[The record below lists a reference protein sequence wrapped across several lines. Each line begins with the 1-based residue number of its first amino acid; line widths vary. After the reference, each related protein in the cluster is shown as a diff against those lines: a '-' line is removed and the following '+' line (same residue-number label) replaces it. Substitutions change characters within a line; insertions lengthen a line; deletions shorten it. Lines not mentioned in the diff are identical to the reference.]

1 MNLIIETLSNKPIY
15 FGWAMAFAI
24 LLGYLKIAPL
34 YNIIDNPN
42 QRSSHTNPTIRGAG
56 VVFPFLFVFFVLM
69 FGHPGGLVDLI
80 MGITLLGVVS
90 FYDDVRDVPFGLRLF
105 AQLIAVGL
113 LFNELFVWLWPIWLL
128 VFVGI
133 LIIATINAFNFM
145 DGVNGITGIYGLVTA
160 VSLYAVKQD
169 IALLGLIAA
178 LMAFLF
184 FNLRKK
190 AKCFSG
196 DVGAVSLAFIFAYYI
211 LNYSIEANNP
221 VWVLLLAVYGIDSAI
236 TIVFRLIRKENITRG
251 HRSHFYQILA
261 NERQIPHVAVSIIYG
276 TTQALFNV
284 LFFYFYFKQQMAPIV
299 YAFVGFVIIYLALR
313 ITLEGKT
320 LLQKQTN

>member
-1 MNLIIETLSNKPIY
+1 MNLLLETLSNKPIY
-15 FGWAMAFAI
+15 FGWVVAFA
-24 LLGYLKIAPL
+24 LLFGYLKIAPQ
-34 YNIIDNPN
+34 YNIIDKPN
-42 QRSSHTNPTIRGAG
+42 QRSSHTKPTIRGAG
-56 VVFPFLFVFFVLM
+56 IVFPVLFVGFVLL

-90 FYDDVRDVPFGLRLF
+90 FYDDIRDVPFGLRLF
-105 AQLIAVGL
+105 AQLISVAL

-128 VFVGI
+128 VLVGI
-133 LIIATINAFNFM
+133 LIIATVNAFNFM
-145 DGVNGITGIYGLVTA
+145 DGINGISGIYGLVTA
-160 VSLYAVKQD
+160 VSIYAAKQD

-196 DVGAVSLAFIFAYYI
+196 DVGAVSLAFIFSYYI
-211 LNYSIEANNP
+211 LLLSVEAMNP
-221 VWVLLLAVYGIDSAI
+221 IWVLLLSVYGIDAAI
-236 TIVFRLIRKENITRG
+236 TIVFRLIRKENILRG

-261 NERQIPHVAVSIIYG
+261 NERKIPHVAVSIIYG

-299 YAFVGFVIIYLALR
+299 YAFAGLVIVYLALR

-320 LLQKQTN
+320 LVQPKQI

>member
-1 MNLIIETLSNKPIY
+1 
-15 FGWAMAFAI
+15 
-24 LLGYLKIAPL
+24 
-34 YNIIDNPN
+34 
-42 QRSSHTNPTIRGAG
+42 
-56 VVFPFLFVFFVLM
+56 
-69 FGHPGGLVDLI
+69 
-80 MGITLLGVVS
+80 
-90 FYDDVRDVPFGLRLF
+90 VRDVPFGLRLF

-160 VSLYAVKQD
+160 VSLYSVKQD
-169 IALLGLIAA
+169 VALLGLIAA

-221 VWVLLLAVYGIDSAI
+221 IWVLLLAVYGIDAAI

-276 TTQALFNV
+276 TTQTLFNV

-299 YAFVGFVIIYLALR
+299 YAFAGLVIIYLALR
-313 ITLEGKT
+313 ITLEGRT
-320 LLQKQTN
+320 LVQPKQL

>member
-1 MNLIIETLSNKPIY
+1 
-15 FGWAMAFAI
+15 MAFA
-24 LLGYLKIAPL
+24 LLFAYLKIAPQ
-34 YNIIDNPN
+34 YNIIDKPN

-56 VVFPFLFVFFVLM
+56 VVFPVLFVFFVLL

-90 FYDDVRDVPFGLRLF
+90 FYDDVRAVPFGLRLF
-105 AQLIAVGL
+105 AQLIAVGV
-113 LFNELFVWLWPIWLL
+113 LFNELFVWLWPIWLI

-160 VSLYAVKQD
+160 ISLYAVNQD
-169 IALLGLIAA
+169 VALLGLIAA

-196 DVGAVSLAFIFAYYI
+196 DVGAVSLAFIFVYYI
-211 LNYSIEANNP
+211 LNFSIESKNP
-221 VWVLLLAVYGIDSAI
+221 IWVLLLSVYGIDAAI
-236 TIVFRLIRKENITRG
+236 TIFFRMIRKENITRG

-276 TTQALFNV
+276 TIQALFNV
-284 LFFYFYFKQQMAPIV
+284 VFFYFYYKQQVAPIV
-299 YAFVGFVIIYLALR
+299 YAFAGLVIIYLALR

-320 LLQKQTN
+320 LLQKQTT

>member
-1 MNLIIETLSNKPIY
+1 MNLLLETLSNKPIY
-15 FGWAMAFAI
+15 FGWVMAFA
-24 LLGYLKIAPL
+24 LLFGYLKIAPQ
-34 YNIIDNPN
+34 YNIIDKPN

-56 VVFPFLFVFFVLM
+56 IVFPVLFVGFVLL

-105 AQLIAVGL
+105 AQLISVCL
-113 LFNELFVWLWPIWLL
+113 LFNELFVWLWPIWLIVL
-128 VFVGI
+128 VGI
-133 LIIATINAFNFM
+133 LIIGTINAFNFM
-145 DGVNGITGIYGLVTA
+145 DGINGITGIYGLVTA
-160 VSLYAVKQD
+160 ISLYAVKQD

-196 DVGAVSLAFIFAYYI
+196 DVGAVSLAFIFSFYVLQI
-211 LNYSIEANNP
+211 SIESKNP
-221 VWVLLLAVYGIDSAI
+221 IWILLLGVYGIDAAI
-236 TIVFRLIRKENITRG
+236 TIIFRLIRKENILRG

-261 NERQIPHVAVSIIYG
+261 NEKQMPHVTVSLIYG
-276 TTQALFNV
+276 ITQAIFNG
-284 LFFYFYFKQQMAPIV
+284 LFFYFFNKQLMTPIII
-299 YAFVGFVIIYLALR
+299 AFTGLVIIYLVLR
-313 ITLEGKT
+313 FILEGKS
-320 LLQKQTN
+320 LLQTKQL

>member
-15 FGWAMAFAI
+15 FGWVMAFA
-24 LLGYLKIAPL
+24 LLFGYLKIAPQ
-34 YNIIDNPN
+34 YNIIDKPN

-56 VVFPFLFVFFVLM
+56 IVFPMLFVFFVLM

-90 FYDDVRDVPFGLRLF
+90 FYDDVKDVPFGLRLF
-105 AQLIAVGL
+105 AQLIAAGL
-113 LFNELFVWLWPIWLL
+113 LFNELFVWLWPIWAI
-128 VFVGI
+128 VIAGI
-133 LIIATINAFNFM
+133 LVIATINAFNFM
-145 DGVNGITGIYGLVTA
+145 DGINGISGIYGLVTA
-160 VSLYAVKQD
+160 ISLYTVKQD

-196 DVGAVSLAFIFAYYI
+196 DVGAVSLAFIFSFYVLQI
-211 LNYSIEANNP
+211 SIESKNP
-221 VWVLLLAVYGIDSAI
+221 IWILLLGVYGIDAAI
-236 TIVFRLIRKENITRG
+236 TIIFRLIRKENILRG

-261 NERQIPHVAVSIIYG
+261 NEKQMPHVTVSLIYG
-276 TTQALFNV
+276 LTQAIFNG
-284 LFFYFYFKQQMAPIV
+284 LFFYFFNKQQMTPIII
-299 YAFVGFVIIYLALR
+299 AFTGLVILYLVLR
-313 ITLEGKT
+313 FTLEGKT
-320 LLQKQTN
+320 LVQKKQL

>member
-1 MNLIIETLSNKPIY
+1 MNLLLETLSNKPIY
-15 FGWAMAFAI
+15 FGWVIAFA
-24 LLGYLKIAPL
+24 LLFGYLKIAPQ
-34 YNIIDNPN
+34 YNIIDKPN

-56 VVFPFLFVFFVLM
+56 IVFPVLFVGFVLL

-105 AQLIAVGL
+105 AQLIAVCL
-113 LFNELFVWLWPIWLL
+113 LFNELFVWLWPIWLIVL
-128 VFVGI
+128 IGI
-133 LIIATINAFNFM
+133 LIIGTINAFNFM
-145 DGVNGITGIYGLVTA
+145 DGINGITGIYGLVTA
-160 VSLYAVKQD
+160 ISLYAVKQD

-196 DVGAVSLAFIFAYYI
+196 DVGAVSLAFIFSFYVLQI
-211 LNYSIEANNP
+211 SIESKNP
-221 VWVLLLAVYGIDSAI
+221 IWILLFGVYGIDAAI
-236 TIVFRLIRKENITRG
+236 TIIFRLIRKENILRG

-261 NERQIPHVAVSIIYG
+261 NEKQMPHVTVALIYG
-276 TTQALFNV
+276 LTQAIFNG
-284 LFFYFYFKQQMAPIV
+284 LFFYFFNKQQITPIII
-299 YAFVGFVIIYLALR
+299 AFTGLVIIYLVLR
-313 ITLEGKT
+313 FTLEGKS
-320 LLQKQTN
+320 LLQKKQL

>member
-1 MNLIIETLSNKPIY
+1 
-15 FGWAMAFAI
+15 MAFA
-24 LLGYLKIAPL
+24 LLFGYLKIAPH

-56 VVFPFLFVFFVLM
+56 IVFPILFVGFVLM
-69 FGHPGGLVDLI
+69 FGHPGGMVDLI

-105 AQLIAVGL
+105 AQLIAVAL
-113 LFNELFVWLWPIWLL
+113 LFNQLFAWLWPVWLL

-145 DGVNGITGIYGLVTA
+145 DGINGITGIYGLVTA
-160 VSLYAVKQD
+160 VSLYSVKQD
-169 IALLGLIAA
+169 VALLGLIAA

-196 DVGAVSLAFIFAYYI
+196 DVGAVSLAFIIAFYI
-211 LNYSIEANNP
+211 LHISIETKNP
-221 VWVLLLAVYGIDSAI
+221 IWVLLLSVYGIDAAI
-236 TIVFRLIRKENITRG
+236 TILFRLIRKENITLG
-251 HRSHFYQILA
+251 HRTHFYQYLA
-261 NERQIPHVAVSIIYG
+261 NEKQIPQVYVAILYG
-276 TTQALFNV
+276 VTQGLFNIV
-284 LFFYFYFKQQMAPIV
+284 FFYFYNKQQFVQIGVTFGILVFV
-299 YAFVGFVIIYLALR
+299 YLILR
-313 ITLEGKT
+313 IAMEGKA
-320 LLQKQTN
+320 LVKKKQF

>member
-1 MNLIIETLSNKPIY
+1 MNLLLETLSNKPIY
-15 FGWAMAFAI
+15 FGWLMSFA
-24 LLGYLKIAPL
+24 LLFGYLKIAPQ
-34 YNIIDNPN
+34 YNIIDKPN
-42 QRSSHTNPTIRGAG
+42 QRSSHTTPTIRGAG
-56 VVFPFLFVFFVLM
+56 IVFPVLFVFFVVM
-69 FGHPGGLVDLI
+69 FGHPGALVDLI

-105 AQLIAVGL
+105 AQLIAVAL

-145 DGVNGITGIYGLVTA
+145 DGINGITGIYGLVTA
-160 VSLYAVKQD
+160 VSIYAVKQD

-196 DVGAVSLAFIFAYYI
+196 DVGAVSLAFIFSYYI
-211 LNYSIEANNP
+211 LLLSVEAMNP
-221 VWVLLLAVYGIDSAI
+221 IWVLLLSVYGIDAAI
-236 TIVFRLIRKENITRG
+236 TIVFRLIRKENILRG

-261 NERQIPHVAVSIIYG
+261 NEKQIPHVTVSMIYG
-276 TTQALFNV
+276 TVQAVFNV
-284 LFFYFYFKQQMAPIV
+284 LFFHFYFKQQIAPIV
-299 YAFVGFVIIYLALR
+299 YVFVGLVIVYLALR
-313 ITLEGKT
+313 ITLEGRT
-320 LLQKQTN
+320 LVQPKQI

>member
-1 MNLIIETLSNKPIY
+1 MNILFEVLSNKPIY
-15 FGWAMAFAI
+15 FGWVMAFA
-24 LLGYLKIAPL
+24 LLFGYLKIAPQ
-34 YNIIDNPN
+34 YNIIDKPN

-56 VVFPFLFVFFVLM
+56 IVFPVLYAMFVLM
-69 FGHPGGLVDLI
+69 FGHPGALVDLI

-90 FYDDVRDVPFGLRLF
+90 FYDDVKDVPFGLRLF

-113 LFNELFVWLWPIWLL
+113 LFNELFVWLWPIWLI
-128 VFVGI
+128 VIVGI

-160 VSLYAVKQD
+160 ISLYAVKQD

-211 LNYSIEANNP
+211 LNFSIESKNP
-221 VWVLLLAVYGIDSAI
+221 IWILLLSVYGIDAAI

-251 HRSHFYQILA
+251 HRSHFYQFLA
-261 NERQIPHVAVSIIYG
+261 NEKQIPHVWV
-276 TTQALFNV
+276 ALFYGVAQTLFNII
-284 LFFYFYFKQQMAPIV
+284 FFYFYNNQQFFQIGI
-299 YAFVGFVIIYLALR
+299 AFGALVLIYLALR
-313 ITLEGKT
+313 IALEGKT
-320 LLQKQTN
+320 LVQKKQL